1 MSVSI
6 GSAARHTSTK
16 ARSLR
21 LFEACVI
28 LLDLVVLL
36 VGIQGGEIRTG
47 SAVDL
52 LAWLLLISLAGL
64 MPVPSGR
71 GVYLGLDLPLV
82 LGAGFVFGP
91 ITAGLLAF
99 LGVLDIRE
107 LRREVSLGR
116 ALFNRAQVS
125 LSAMAGSWVFLVSGG
140 DVSVLTAA
148 MAPGLAAIAAD
159 AATNYSMV
167 SIYWRIKSSRPLLEV
182 ARDLRLGSARSF
194 ALAYACF
201 GFLSVLMGASYARW
215 GIAGVLA
222 FTAPVALARQ
232 AFHHRHMLERAD
244 RRLEDK
250 NEALRDVESQMLTER
265 RDERLV
271 LAGELHDEVL
281 PPLFKVH
288 LMGQVLRQD
297 LVAGRLLDLDDD
309 LPELLSATEAAQE
322 AIRDLVR
329 DLRRSRLGPGGLTAT
344 ITLLASQLE
353 SAGSARIRLDLE
365 AVEASEISQLLVYQ
379 VAREAMSNA
388 TRHSKATAIEVRLWQ
403 EGGGLVRI
411 VVRDDGVGFDP
422 TSVDRDSHFGLQL
435 IGERVE
441 AARGTVVIDSK
452 LGSGT
457 VVSAVLPPEM

>member
-1 MSVSI
+1 
-6 GSAARHTSTK
+6 
-16 ARSLR
+16 
-21 LFEACVI
+21 
-28 LLDLVVLL
+28 
-36 VGIQGGEIRTG
+36 
-47 SAVDL
+47 
-52 LAWLLLISLAGL
+52 
-64 MPVPSGR
+64 
-71 GVYLGLDLPLV
+71 
-82 LGAGFVFGP
+82 
-91 ITAGLLAF
+91 
-99 LGVLDIRE
+99 
-107 LRREVSLGR
+107 
-116 ALFNRAQVS
+116 
-125 LSAMAGSWVFLVSGG
+125 
-140 DVSVLTAA
+140 
-148 MAPGLAAIAAD
+148 
-159 AATNYSMV
+159 
-167 SIYWRIKSSRPLLEV
+167 
-182 ARDLRLGSARSF
+182 
-194 ALAYACF
+194 
-201 GFLSVLMGASYARW
+201 
-215 GIAGVLA
+215 
-222 FTAPVALARQ
+222 
-232 AFHHRHMLERAD
+232 MLERAD

-250 NEALRDVESQMLTER
+250 NKALRDVESQMLTER

-344 ITLLASQLE
+344 VTLLASQLE

-365 AVEASEISQLLVYQ
+365 VVEASEISQLLVYQ

-388 TRHSKATAIEVRLWQ
+388 ARHSKATAIEVRLWQ
-403 EGGGLVRI
+403 EGGGLVRL

-441 AARGTVVIDSK
+441 AARGTVIIDSR